1 MRIISGSLRGRKLRA
16 VPDQG
21 VRPTSDRVREALF
34 SRLGPLQGEQVL
46 DLYAGTGALGF
57 EALSRGAASV
67 VFVEWAAAPF
77 AVLQGNVSDLG
88 VEESTEI
95 YRAKA
100 EVALRRL
107 SAAQRRF
114 DLVFIDPPYASDE
127 AESSLLAL
135 VEGSL
140 LSPQAQVVV
149 ESSKHHLPAPVPGLS
164 MLDERSYGDTVITRW
179 RPEEAIQDMV

>member
-67 VFVEWAAAPF
+67 V
-77 AVLQGNVSDLG
+77 
-88 VEESTEI
+88 ES
-95 YRAKA
+95 
-100 EVALRRL
+100 
-107 SAAQRRF
+107 
-114 DLVFIDPPYASDE
+114 
-127 AESSLLAL
+127 
-135 VEGSL
+135 
-140 LSPQAQVVV
+140 
-149 ESSKHHLPAPVPGLS
+149 
-164 MLDERSYGDTVITRW
+164 VIG
-179 RPEEAIQDMV
+179 

>member
-46 DLYAGTGALGF
+46 DLYAGTGALGL

-100 EVALRRL
+100 EVVLRRL

-127 AESSLLAL
+127 AESALVAL

-149 ESSKHHLPAPVPGLS
+149 ESSKHHRLAPVPGLS
-164 MLDERSYGDTVITRW
+164 MLDERSYGDTMITRW
-179 RPEEAIQDMV
+179 RPEEAIQEMV